1 MDRKKQI
8 AALTDDEGE
17 RLLLAQACERLTRA
31 EQRGIPAA
39 TVFLTPREQ
48 ALLRQLLP
56 QCRFWGGTP
65 DAERAVAYWLPEYE
79 DEDDYRENG
88 PVACLRAAFFE
99 ENAVGHRDMLGALMG
114 CGIKRETVG
123 DICVGKGSCDFFLLR
138 EMAPYVVQNLP
149 SAGRTRLH
157 LEEIPLEEAQI
168 PTPETETIRGT
179 LASCR
184 LDSVIGAGFR
194 LSRTRAG
201 ELVLSG
207 GAAVDGL
214 PCQKPDR
221 QVAPGAVI
229 SLRGMG
235 KIRLAE
241 VKGQT
246 RKGRISVE
254 IEKFK

>member
-1 MDRKKQI
+1 M
-8 AALTDDEGE
+8 
-17 RLLLAQACERLTRA
+17 ACYLPPYLEENSLYA
-31 EQRGIPAA
+31 E
-39 TVFLTPREQ
+39 
-48 ALLRQLLP
+48 
-56 QCRFWGGTP
+56 
-65 DAERAVAYWLPEYE
+65 
-79 DEDDYRENG
+79 G
-88 PVACLRAAFFE
+88 PVTCICASYFEGDCLT
-99 ENAVGHRDMLGALMG
+99 HRDFLGSLMG
-114 CGIKRETVG
+114 AGIKRETVG